1 MSTKRALINTAAT
14 AREAPHPLRRL
25 QSEIGR
31 GALPGARVCGR
42 GAGDVR
48 GSQTQG
54 RAGVASRPRRWV
66 GVERGRRREP
76 PGPPEPGPQS
86 PGGRA
91 ASARSRGG
99 GEGENWGI
107 WDAAVGS
114 GGTEWFCRSKIL
126 AAALLRARRGERED
140 LGILAAAPEA

>member
-54 RAGVASRPRRWV
+54 RAWVASRPRRWV

-76 PGPPEPGPQS
+76 PGPPEPGLQS

-107 WDAAVGS
+107 WDAAAPS
-114 GGTEWFCRSKIL
+114 GFAVRKFWPLLSRLRSVTCTLIFFLFIL
-126 AAALLRARRGERED
+126 RLVFF
-140 LGILAAAPEA
+140 